1 MTSHSISVWNPSG
14 NSDSGLLSVRFDEE
28 RKLTGC
34 TSEDGHVYFWS
45 ISGEKVGSCQV
56 SDCDVTSLCFGPSSN
71 LFCSSGENV
80 FEIDVRTF
88 KQTGRQWK
96 IGREEINYISLNS
109 TGTRLASADDDGRIR
124 IAHVATTDTEPRIKA
139 FRAKHENIVSCVEWA
154 TDQIIASASADQTIK
169 SWRVD
174 QQKCLRTVDISPFKN
189 DVATSTLSKV
199 NVSPPLIHTLAI
211 LKDGTN
217 PRFLAVGCENG
228 TIGLN
233 KLDNG
238 RISTGKTKTSV
249 YPGSHSWGI
258 GSITSRQNGPFWN
271 LISGGND
278 QMVKFW
284 RATPEEQNINI
295 KLDKAVTLQ
304 YKVNDICLAEHDKVL
319 VATEENKLCQ
329 LILH

>member
-154 TDQIIASASADQTIK
+154 TDQIIASARFFFTTLIKIIFLVHMRHLEEKIDLFCLFGGWAEFGSALLINNNF
-169 SWRVD
+169 SISNSGSEARVGKHTTFWLK
-174 QQKCLRTVDISPFKN
+174 QSNELIQKQGPKFS
-189 DVATSTLSKV
+189 
-199 NVSPPLIHTLAI
+199 I
-211 LKDGTN
+211 L
-217 PRFLAVGCENG
+217 
-228 TIGLN
+228 
-233 KLDNG
+233 
-238 RISTGKTKTSV
+238 
-249 YPGSHSWGI
+249 
-258 GSITSRQNGPFWN
+258 
-271 LISGGND
+271 
-278 QMVKFW
+278 
-284 RATPEEQNINI
+284 
-295 KLDKAVTLQ
+295 
-304 YKVNDICLAEHDKVL
+304 
-319 VATEENKLCQ
+319 
-329 LILH
+329 